1 LEPFFFAILELPPL
15 LNTTAMHFLVDSKNG
30 IEYDG
35 FE

>member
-1 LEPFFFAILELPPL
+1 MKHIDTPL
-15 LNTTAMHFLVDSKNG
+15 FKSTSNNTTAMHFLVDSKNG